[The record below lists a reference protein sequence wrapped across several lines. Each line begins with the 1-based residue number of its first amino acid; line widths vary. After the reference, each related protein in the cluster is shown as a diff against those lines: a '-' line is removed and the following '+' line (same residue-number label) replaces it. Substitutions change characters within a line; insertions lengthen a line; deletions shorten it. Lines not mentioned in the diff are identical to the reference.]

1 MLTRIDLR
9 GVADVRAVLPRPA
22 IADEGPVAAVREI
35 LAAVKARGDDALRE
49 FADRFDGGAPEQFLV
64 SGEEMIAAAARVP
77 ADLRDSLKASA
88 SAIEAYYQCQVG
100 ETIEH
105 SYNGIDVRGVHQPVD
120 RAGCYVPGGRGAYP
134 STVLMTAVPAR
145 VAGVASVVLCVPPG
159 PEGKVPDVTLA
170 AAVIAGV
177 DEVYA
182 LGGAQAIA
190 AMAYGTE
197 SVAPVDVIVGPG
209 NRYVAIAKQEV
220 AGLVGIPSAFAGP
233 SEIVVV
239 ADHTVDPDFVAID
252 LMGQAEHGPDG
263 LSWLIAWD
271 QDVIDAVNVSIK
283 KLLAVAARAD
293 DIRSSLENNGYVAV
307 VDDAQQ
313 AAVVSNAIAPEHL
326 QLMITRP
333 DDVLRDVRH
342 AGAVFIGALSPASI
356 GDYMAGPSHVLP
368 TNGTA
373 RFGGALAITD
383 FTKEIHIVT
392 VTPQGFANVAADVE
406 RLATAEGFEAHA
418 ESIRIR
424 RVALEGKVTN

>member
-105 SYNGIDVRGVHQPVD
+105 SYNGIEVRGVHQPVD

-252 LMGQAEHGPDG
+252 LMVQAEHGPDG

>member
-1 MLTRIDLR
+1 
-9 GVADVRAVLPRPA
+9 
-22 IADEGPVAAVREI
+22 
-35 LAAVKARGDDALRE
+35 
-49 FADRFDGGAPEQFLV
+49 
-64 SGEEMIAAAARVP
+64 
-77 ADLRDSLKASA
+77 
-88 SAIEAYYQCQVG
+88 
-100 ETIEH
+100 
-105 SYNGIDVRGVHQPVD
+105 
-120 RAGCYVPGGRGAYP
+120 
-134 STVLMTAVPAR
+134 
-145 VAGVASVVLCVPPG
+145 
-159 PEGKVPDVTLA
+159 
-170 AAVIAGV
+170 
-177 DEVYA
+177 
-182 LGGAQAIA
+182 
-190 AMAYGTE
+190 MAYGTE

-252 LMGQAEHGPDG
+252 LMVQAEHGPDG